1 MSAEK
6 HSVSPG
12 GGAHRF
18 IGLAENL
25 ERHAGRPIGA
35 EPPNVHGENRG
46 YALVFFDLEEY
57 HLTTVI
63 SSGLRFQPLG
73 AEPAQELACTVYREQ
88 TDAARHLVDI
98 TAELLVKQHTHLV
111 PDQVVPNER
120 PLLPNT
126 EIHGVLAS
134 GHPLFPAEF
143 TRFLDPDGVEQLQ
156 VFTLLPVTIGELD
169 YVLDHGVPELRQRW
183 ARLEVD
189 VFDLTRPSAV

>member
-1 MSAEK
+1 MSAETNN
-6 HSVSPG
+6 PG

-25 ERHAGRPIGA
+25 ERHAGRPTGA
-35 EPPNVHGENRG
+35 EPPNVRGDNRG
-46 YALVFFDLEEY
+46 YALVYFELDEY
-57 HLTTVI
+57 HLSTII

-73 AEPAQELACTVYREQ
+73 ADPAQELACTVYREQ
-88 TDAARHLVDI
+88 REAARHLVDI
-98 TAELLVKQHTHLV
+98 TADLLVTKGTHLV

-143 TRFLDPDGVEQLQ
+143 TRFVDADGVEQLQ
-156 VFTLLPVTIGELD
+156 VFTLLPVTLGELNYILD
-169 YVLDHGVPELRQRW
+169 YGVPLLRQQW
-183 ARLEVD
+183 ARYEVD
-189 VFDLTRPSAV
+189 VFDLGRDSVV